1 MNDIQWLETEYLAN
15 DVTVQ
20 PVLINGGSLLYT
32 LFDNKGYNYI
42 FNSICDL
49 WGYVYGGQRTYFE
62 TFATEQDMVDYL
74 KNM

>member
-1 MNDIQWLETEYLAN
+1 MNTIFWFETEYLAN

-20 PVLINGGSLLYT
+20 PVLINNDSLLYT

-42 FNSICDL
+42 FNSIRELCE
-49 WGYVYGGQRTYFE
+49 YVYGGQRTYLE